1 MVDIALFI
9 PSLGGGGAERV
20 MLILANTL
28 AEKGYSVDLILVK
41 AKGSFLKDISK
52 NVRIINLNSS
62 RTLFSI
68 MPLVNY
74 LKREKP
80 KVVMSAMH
88 YVNVVLLI
96 SKKISKVRFKLVV
109 SEHST
114 LSFSLADSS
123 FTNILLKK
131 LMRQMYPHAD
141 EIIAVSQGV
150 ADDLIK
156 VLELKNKV
164 VHVIHN
170 PVVTKE
176 LLLKKEEPIDHSWIK
191 NNQPFILGVGRMT
204 KAKNFDLLINAFAKV
219 EREIPAHLVILGT
232 GELESELKEL
242 IYSLGLQDK
251 VHMLGFVGNPYSWM
265 KKAELFILSSSWEGF
280 GNVLVEA
287 MACGTPVIS
296 TNCPSGPAEILEN
309 GKLGTL
315 VPVDDIDEM
324 ANAIKDIFA
333 HADKDNNISFY
344 KYTPEF
350 IVAQYLKVFTGEIE
364 KNIKYE

>member
-1 MVDIALFI
+1 VVDVALFI
-9 PSLGGGGAERV
+9 PSLNGGGAERV

-28 AEKGYSVDLILVK
+28 VEKGYSVDLVLVK
-41 AKGSFLKDISK
+41 AKGSFLKDLSK
-52 NVRIINLNSS
+52 NVRVVNLNSS

-74 LKREKP
+74 LKKEKP
-80 KVVMSAMH
+80 KLMMSAMH
-88 YVNVVLLI
+88 YVNIILLI
-96 SKKISKVRFKLVV
+96 AKKISRSNFKLII

-114 LSFSLADSS
+114 LSFSLAGSS
-123 FTNILLKK
+123 FTNLVLKK
-131 LMRQMYPHAD
+131 LMRQMYPNAD

-150 ADDLIK
+150 ADDLIE

-176 LLLKKEEPIDHSWIK
+176 LLLKKEEPLDHPWIK
-191 NNQPFILGVGRMT
+191 NNKPFILGVGRLT
-204 KAKNFDLLINAFAKV
+204 KAKNFDLLIKSFAKV
-219 EREIPAHLVILGT
+219 EKEISAHLVILGT
-232 GELESELKEL
+232 GELELELKEL
-242 IYSLGLQDK
+242 IYNLGLQDK
-251 VHMLGFVGNPYSWM
+251 IHMFGFVDNPYSWM

-296 TNCPSGPAEILEN
+296 TNCPSGPAEILED
-309 GKLGTL
+309 GKLGIL
-315 VPVDDIDEM
+315 IPVDDIDKM
-324 ANAIKDIFA
+324 ANAIKNVLTYS
-333 HADKDNNISFY
+333 DKGNIISFY

-350 IVAQYLKVFTGEIE
+350 IVAQYLKVFTSG
-364 KNIKYE
+364 IKKI

>member
-41 AKGSFLKDISK
+41 AKGSFLRDISK

-68 MPLVNY
+68 MPLVSY

-88 YVNVVLLI
+88 YVNIILLI
-96 SKKISKVRFKLVV
+96 AKKISRSNFKLII

-114 LSFSLADSS
+114 LSFSLAGSS
-123 FTNILLKK
+123 FTNLILKK
-131 LMRQMYPHAD
+131 IMRQMYPNAD

-150 ADDLIK
+150 ADDLIE

-176 LLLKKEEPIDHSWIK
+176 LLLKKEEPLDHPWIK
-191 NNQPFILGVGRMT
+191 NNKPFILGVGRLT
-204 KAKNFDLLINAFAKV
+204 KAKNFPLLINAFAKV
-219 EREIPAHLVILGT
+219 EKDIPVHLVILGT

-242 IYSLGLQDK
+242 IYNLGLQDK
-251 VHMLGFVGNPYSWM
+251 IHMLGFVDNPYSWM
-265 KKAELFILSSSWEGF
+265 KKAKLFILSSSWEGF

-287 MACGTPVIS
+287 MACGTSVIS

-309 GKLGTL
+309 GKWGRL
-315 VPVDDIDEM
+315 VNVNDINHLSEVLKQEILNGEKSMDYSKRLEDFHVDNIVDQY
-324 ANAIKDIFA
+324 IKLFFG
-333 HADKDNNISFY
+333 K
-344 KYTPEF
+344 
-350 IVAQYLKVFTGEIE
+350 
-364 KNIKYE
+364 